1 MNAKYGN
8 AQNVGFNKFK
18 LKKVNTM
25 NDFTIKADELE
36 PVSQFRQQQEAKD
49 NKEYNG
55 HKNWTHWNVSL
66 WLDND
71 ESMYRHIQDIIKRH
85 LAGQVRYNTFTKVCR
100 IVQNS
105 LPKATPDGARYS
117 MVAIAAHME
126 REIID
131 ARKYLAA

>member
-1 MNAKYGN
+1 MNE
-8 AQNVGFNKFK
+8 
-18 LKKVNTM
+18 
-25 NDFTIKADELE
+25 FTIKADELE
-36 PVSQFRQQQEAKD
+36 PVTLADHKRESRE
-49 NKEYNG
+49 KEYNG

-71 ESMYRHIQDIIKRH
+71 EHMYRHIQDIIKRH
-85 LAGQVRYNTFTKVCR
+85 LAGQVRYNTFTKICR

-126 REIID
+126 REVIE